1 MKVLWLCNMVPG
13 VVQERL
19 SGDTAGGL
27 WVDHVLSDLRKQED
41 MTLRILCPSGK
52 KSSGS
57 VDTRTDFRT
66 FTEGTPYHYLPELE
80 AGFTEELSEFMPDVI
95 HIWGTEYGH
104 TLAMVRAAE
113 KLGVSGRIAVSIQGL
128 CSVYAGH
135 YAEGI
140 PERVRNAFTLRDFLR
155 RDNMA
160 MQQKKFLLRG
170 DLEMEALEGVH
181 HVIGRTD
188 WDRACTMQMNPDAK
202 YHFCNETL
210 REAFYDGS
218 WNYASC
224 KKHRIF
230 ASSCVYPIKGFH
242 YLLEAMPIILRR
254 YPDAVISVTGGS
266 FFADSFLGRQR
277 QQTYF
282 RYLQRFCKRN
292 GLTDKIEF
300 LGRLNAVDM
309 KQAFLDANVFVLP
322 STIENSPNSL
332 GEAMLL
338 GVPCVASD
346 VGGVTN
352 MLCPGEGFVYP
363 STAPYMLAHR
373 IMEIFAMEDRA
384 GELGTAARAHAK
396 KTHDPEK
403 NLQDLLA
410 IYREIAEQG
419 ADGNG
424 TE

>member
-1 MKVLWLCNMVPG
+1 MKLLWLCNMMPG
-13 VVQERL
+13 AVRENL
-19 SGDTAGGL
+19 GGASGGGL
-27 WVDHVLSDLRKQED
+27 WVDHVLSDLRKQENV
-41 MTLRILCPSGK
+41 TLRILCPGPK
-52 KSSGS
+52 AAGGS
-57 VDTRTDFRT
+57 LDDRTDYRL
-66 FTEGTPYHYLPELE
+66 FTEGEPYRYLPELE
-80 AGFTEELSEFMPDVI
+80 VQFGSELSEFQPDVI

-104 TLAMVRAAE
+104 TLAMVRAAQ

-188 WDRACTMQMNPDAK
+188 WDRACTMQINPDAK

-210 REAFYDGS
+210 RETFYDGS

-230 ASSCVYPIKGFH
+230 ASSCLYPIKGFH

-266 FFADSFLGRQR
+266 FFADSFLGRLR
-277 QQTYF
+277 QQMYF

-300 LGRLNAVDM
+300 LGQLNAEAM
-309 KQAFLDANVFVLP
+309 KRAFLDANVFVLP

-352 MLCPGEGFVYP
+352 MLHPGEGYVYP
-363 STAPYMLAHR
+363 STAPYMLAHD
-373 IMEIFAMEDRA
+373 IVEVFAMEDRA
-384 GELGTAARAHAK
+384 AELGAAARAHAR

-403 NLQDLLA
+403 NLRDLLA
-410 IYREIAEQG
+410 IYREIKDQG
-419 ADGNG
+419 A
-424 TE
+424 

>member
-1 MKVLWLCNMVPG
+1 MKLLWLCNMMPG
-13 VVQERL
+13 AVRENL
-19 SGDTAGGL
+19 GGTSGGGL
-27 WVDHVLSDLRKQED
+27 WVDHVLSDLRKQESL
-41 MTLRILCPSGK
+41 TLRILCPGPK
-52 KSSGS
+52 AAGGS
-57 VDTRTDFRT
+57 LDDRTDYRL
-66 FTEGTPYHYLPELE
+66 FTEGEPYRYLPELE
-80 AGFTEELSEFMPDVI
+80 VQFGSELSEFQPDVI

-104 TLAMVRAAE
+104 TLAMVRAAQ
-113 KLGVSGRIAVSIQGL
+113 KRGVSGRIAVSIQGL

-188 WDRACTMQMNPDAK
+188 WDRACTMQINPDAK

-210 REAFYDGS
+210 RETFYDGG
-218 WNYASC
+218 WNYDTC

-230 ASSCVYPIKGFH
+230 ASSCLYPIKGFH
-242 YLLEAMPIILRR
+242 YLLGAMPIILRR

-266 FFADSFLGRQR
+266 FFADSFLARQR

-282 RYLQRFCKRN
+282 RYLQRFCRRN

-300 LGRLNAVDM
+300 LGQLNADAM
-309 KQAFLDANVFVLP
+309 KRAFLDANVFVLP

-346 VGGVTN
+346 VGGVIN
-352 MLCPGEGFVYP
+352 MLHPGEGYVYP
-363 STAPYMLAHR
+363 STAPYMLAHD
-373 IMEIFAMEDRA
+373 IMEVFAMEHRA
-384 GELGTAARAHAK
+384 AELGAAARAHAR

-403 NLQDLLA
+403 NLRDLLA
-410 IYREIAEQG
+410 IYREIADQG
-419 ADGNG
+419 A
-424 TE
+424 E